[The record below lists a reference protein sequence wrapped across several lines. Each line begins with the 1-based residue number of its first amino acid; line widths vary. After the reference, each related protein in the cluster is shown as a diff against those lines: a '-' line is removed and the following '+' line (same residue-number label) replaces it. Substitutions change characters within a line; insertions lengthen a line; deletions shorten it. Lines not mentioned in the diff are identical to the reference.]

1 MIRTLQKKFTVT
13 AMIAVTVLLVLLL
26 GGIDLTYALSVS
38 RDSDA
43 LLELLSAQEGFGPAP
58 WLGLDSPSGADAP
71 EDAEGQAGSPAP
83 FGRGDDGFFRR
94 SPNANDRMS
103 ALTFSVR
110 FDASGELCRADVSRI
125 ADLSEEEAAALGREA
140 LESGKTEGRIGARK
154 FRIVE
159 PAPDAKTVVFL
170 DLSRERQQLARIC
183 ALSALGGIA
192 AWGAMLI
199 LVRLLSKLAIR
210 PVAENMQRQR
220 QFITDAGHEL
230 KTPLAIIQANAEA
243 LELTGG
249 ESKYSRN
256 IRAQVTRLSEL
267 TQSLLALAKADE
279 AAAPDL
285 QELDLTELCRETAES
300 FLAPAEQKG
309 QALSLDLP
317 EPVQV
322 KGDRE
327 QLRRLLSILLDNAVK
342 YCSPEGQ
349 IRLTLRREGKALLQ
363 LQNSVSDRSA
373 DPERLFDRFYRAD
386 SSRDRQTGGF
396 GIGLSVAKA
405 IAAGH
410 GGTIRAERDGEDRI
424 RFIVTI

>member
-26 GGIDLTYALSVS
+26 GGIDLSYALSVS

-43 LLELLSAQEGFGPAP
+43 LLEMLSAQEGFGPAP
-58 WLGLDSPSGADAP
+58 WLGMDMQGRTDAP
-71 EDAEGQAGSPAP
+71 EDAEGQSGSPAP
-83 FGRGDDGFFRR
+83 SGRGDDGFFRR
-94 SPNANDRMS
+94 SPDANDRMS

-110 FDASGELCRADVSRI
+110 FDAAGDVARVDVSRI
-125 ADLSEEEAAALGREA
+125 AGLSEEEAAALAREA
-140 LESGKTEGRIGARK
+140 LESGKTSGRIGARK
-154 FRIVE
+154 YRIVE

-199 LVRLLSKLAIR
+199 LVRWLSKLAIR

-285 QELDLTELCRETAES
+285 RELDLTELCREAAES
-300 FLAPAEQKG
+300 FRAPAEQKG
-309 QALSLDLP
+309 QALSLELP

-342 YCSPEGQ
+342 YCPPQGQ
-349 IRLTLRREGKALLQ
+349 IRLTLRREGKALLRI
-363 LQNSVSDRSA
+363 QNSVVDKSA

-396 GIGLSVAKA
+396 GIGLSAARA
-405 IAAGH
+405 IAQAHKGSLTAAYE
-410 GGTIRAERDGEDRI
+410 GETIVFTLRLP
-424 RFIVTI
+424 